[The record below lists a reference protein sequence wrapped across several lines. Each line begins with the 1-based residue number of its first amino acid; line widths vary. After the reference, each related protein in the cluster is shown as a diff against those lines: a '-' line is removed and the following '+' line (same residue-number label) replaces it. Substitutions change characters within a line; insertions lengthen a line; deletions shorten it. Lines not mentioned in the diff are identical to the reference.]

1 MGDNDIKTTVARRLD
16 ILMMEAEK
24 KGIKQK
30 QISIE
35 TGIPSNTFSQYHNEK
50 REIKA
55 DNLVKLARYFN
66 VSTDYLLGLTDVK
79 SPNINVQQVCQQI
92 GGLSEEALKT
102 ICLIYFMVGKSSCCD
117 EAIKEDDKCCK
128 INEKYID
135 SPYDTV
141 FYFNQLLK
149 NREQFIDFL
158 EVFGEL
164 SYNAKQRMTRKKIYE
179 IPLMAQKYQEYIEK
193 YPECRNSDDSE
204 EIARERFRFSQEAL
218 KLLDAA
224 EADYTDLKVE

>member
-1 MGDNDIKTTVARRLD
+1 MT
-16 ILMMEAEK
+16 
-24 KGIKQK
+24 
-30 QISIE
+30 
-35 TGIPSNTFSQYHNEK
+35 
-50 REIKA
+50 
-55 DNLVKLARYFN
+55 N
-66 VSTDYLLGLTDVK
+66 VVK
-79 SPNINVQQVCQQI
+79 S
-92 GGLSEEALKT
+92 
-102 ICLIYFMVGKSSCCD
+102 M
-117 EAIKEDDKCCK
+117 
-128 INEKYID
+128 
-135 SPYDTV
+135 
-141 FYFNQLLK
+141 K